1 MVLGSLDEDF
11 LHSVL
16 EKSPVVGRCK
26 VTVCCQPYEQ
36 ERLM

>member
-16 EKSPVVGRCK
+16 EKSPVVGGIP
-26 VTVCCQPYEQ
+26 VTPDNDVF
-36 ERLM
+36 LA